1 MEILIQMY
9 PNIAAKGLK
18 ADIETTHYLHKITI
32 QITADISP
40 EILED
45 IKQLKNIF
53 KGRNKKKTIKLG
65 SYIQ

>member
-9 PNIAAKGLK
+9 PNIVAKGLK
-18 ADIETTHYLHKITI
+18 ADIETTHYLHKIII
-32 QITADISP
+32 QMTADISP

-53 KGRNKKKTIKLG
+53 KGRNKKKL
-65 SYIQ
+65 SN